1 MTSSRQIMPAA
12 AIRGRLSMPGD
23 KSISH
28 RALVLGAIA
37 DGESTI
43 HGRAAG
49 EDQESMVRCLQAL
62 DVRIQTDG
70 DLTLVGG
77 VGLRG
82 LRSPLGELDCGNSG
96 ATMRFLTG
104 VLAGVE
110 GVEAVLV
117 GDASLST
124 RPMARVADPL
134 RRMGAEIGT
143 SPAGLPPVVVS
154 GRQLRGADHHL
165 AIGSAQVKTA
175 ILLAGLNADGQTYI
189 ISRDTGRDH
198 TERMLRQ
205 LGVDI
210 ESADAIRLR
219 PPSSIP
225 AFEMTVPGDPSSAAF
240 WLVLG
245 AIHPDA
251 EVSVTGVCVNPT
263 RSGFIDVLQ
272 RMGADI
278 RLSDEAQSGGEPTA
292 TVTSRSS
299 TLSSTEI
306 DSTEVSALLDEIPIL
321 SVAAACAQGTSVFK
335 GLSELR
341 LKEVDRVAAISGELS
356 RMGAEVGVAG
366 DDLVIRGGRG
376 LRGAMVDSRGDHRLA
391 MSLAVAAT
399 VAHGPTE
406 LAGAGAAAVSYP
418 AFFDILIS
426 LSGAT
431 PR

>member
-1 MTSSRQIMPAA
+1 LTSIRRITPVAS
-12 AIRGRLSMPGD
+12 IRGRLTTPGD

-28 RALVLGAIA
+28 RALVLAAIA
-37 DGESTI
+37 DGESII

-62 DVRIQTDG
+62 GVRIETDG
-70 DLTLVGG
+70 QRTVVGG

-82 LRSPLGELDCGNSG
+82 LRSPWGELDCGNSG

-104 VLAGVE
+104 ILAGVA
-110 GVEAVLV
+110 GVEAVLT

-143 SPAGLPPVVVS
+143 SPSGLPPVVVS
-154 GRQLRGADHHL
+154 GRHLRGADHHL

-175 ILLAGLNADGQTYI
+175 ILLAGLTAEGQTYI

-219 PPSSIP
+219 PPRSIP

-245 AIHPDA
+245 AVHPDA
-251 EVSVTGVCVNPT
+251 EVTVTGVCVNPT
-263 RSGFIDVLQ
+263 RVGFLEVLG

-278 RLSDEAQSGGEPTA
+278 RLSHEAESGGEPTA

-299 TLSSTEI
+299 SLRSTDI
-306 DSTEVSALLDEIPIL
+306 DSTEVPALLDEIAIL
-321 SVAAACAQGTSVFK
+321 AVAAACAEGTSVYR

-341 LKEVDRVAAISGELS
+341 LKEVDRVAAVSGELS
-356 RMGAEVGVAG
+356 RMGAEIEVNG
-366 DDLVIRGGRG
+366 DDLVIEGGRG
-376 LRGAMVDSRGDHRLA
+376 LRGAAVDSRGDHRLA
-391 MSLAVAAT
+391 MSLGVAAT
-399 VAHGPTE
+399 VARGPTE
-406 LAGAGAAAVSYP
+406 LAGAAAVAVSYP
-418 AFFDILIS
+418 GFFDILS
-426 LSGAT
+426 GLSGAN
-431 PR
+431 PG